1 MIFETKTI
9 TLKDG
14 RTAILR
20 AATEADAAPAVEWL
34 RQTAGETDFILRV
47 PEEVTMTPEQEANF
61 FQRVAESP
69 YDMMIWC
76 EVDGELAGNCHLSF
90 HNKIK
95 TRHRCSVAIGL
106 TKKFW
111 NLGIGS
117 AMFREM
123 IAVAEQKEGVT
134 QMELE
139 FIEGN
144 SRARGLYEKMGFR
157 IAGVHPDA
165 IRQEDGKLLALYIMQ
180 KKLEKE
186 TDENC

>member
-1 MIFETKTI
+1 MIFESKTI

-34 RQTAGETDFILRV
+34 KQTAGETDFILRV
-47 PEEVTMTPEQEANF
+47 PEEVTMTPEQEASF

-90 HNKIK
+90 FNKIK
-95 TRHRCSVAIGL
+95 TRHRCTVAIGL

-123 IAVAEQKEGVT
+123 IAVAEKREGVT

-144 SRARGLYEKMGFR
+144 DRARALYKKMGFR
-157 IAGVHPDA
+157 IYGERPRS
-165 IRQEDGKLLALYIMQ
+165 IKLKNGEMRSEILMLREM
-180 KKLEKE
+180 E
-186 TDENC
+186 ENQ

>member
-1 MIFETKTI
+1 MIFEPKTI

-20 AATEADAAPAVEWL
+20 PATAADAAPAVEWL

-47 PEEVTMTPEQEANF
+47 PEEVTMTPEQEAGF
-61 FQRVAESP
+61 FERVAQSP

-90 HNKIK
+90 FNKVK
-95 TRHRCSVAIGL
+95 TRHRCTVAIGL

-111 NLGIGS
+111 GLGIGS

-123 IAVAEQKEGVT
+123 IAVAEKQEGVT
-134 QMELE
+134 QME

-144 SRARGLYEKMGFR
+144 SRARALYEKMGFR
-157 IAGVHPDA
+157 IVGYRPNG
-165 IRQEDGKLLALYIMQ
+165 IRLQDGTLLNEYLMVRP
-180 KKLEKE
+180 L
-186 TDENC
+186 

>member
-20 AATEADAAPAVEWL
+20 PATAADAAPAVEWL

-47 PEEVTMTPEQEANF
+47 PEEVTMTPEQEAAF
-61 FQRVAESP
+61 FERVAQSP

-90 HNKIK
+90 HNKVK
-95 TRHRCSVAIGL
+95 TRHRCTVAIGL

-111 NLGIGS
+111 NL
-117 AMFREM
+117 
-123 IAVAEQKEGVT
+123 
-134 QMELE
+134 
-139 FIEGN
+139 
-144 SRARGLYEKMGFR
+144 
-157 IAGVHPDA
+157 
-165 IRQEDGKLLALYIMQ
+165 
-180 KKLEKE
+180 
-186 TDENC
+186 

>member
-90 HNKIK
+90 FGKVK
-95 TRHRCSVAIGL
+95 TRHRCTVAIGL
-106 TKKFW
+106 TKKYW

-123 IAVAEQKEGVT
+123 IAVAKQKEGVT

-144 SRARGLYEKMGFR
+144 SRARALYEKMGFR
-157 IAGVHPDA
+157 IVGYRPNG
-165 IRQEDGKLLALYIMQ
+165 IRLQDGTLLNEYLMVRP
-180 KKLEKE
+180 L
-186 TDENC
+186 

>member
-1 MIFETKTI
+1 MIFETQTI

-20 AATEADAAPAVEWL
+20 SPCEADAAPMVDWL

-47 PEEVTMTPEQEANF
+47 PEEVTMTPEQEAAF
-61 FQRVAESP
+61 FQRLNASP
-69 YDMMIWC
+69 YDMMIVC
-76 EVDGELAGNCHLSF
+76 EVDGEIAGNCHLSF

-111 NLGIGS
+111 NLGIGT
-117 AMFREM
+117 AMFQAM
-123 IAVAEQKEGVT
+123 IDTAKKQEGVM

-144 SRARGLYEKMGFR
+144 SRARALYEKMGFR
-157 IAGVHPDA
+157 IVGYRPNG
-165 IRQEDGKLLALYIMQ
+165 IRLQDGTLLNEYLMV
-180 KKLEKE
+180 LPL
-186 TDENC
+186 

>member
-1 MIFETKTI
+1 MIFEQKTI

-90 HNKIK
+90 FGKVK
-95 TRHRCSVAIGL
+95 TRHRCTVAIGL
-106 TKKFW
+106 SKKFW

-123 IAVAEQKEGVT
+123 IAVAEKREGVT

-144 SRARGLYEKMGFR
+144 SRARALYEKMGFR
-157 IAGVHPDA
+157 HTGVRPNA
-165 IRQEDGKLLALYIMQ
+165 VRQRDGSLCDLIMMV
-180 KKLEKE
+180 KE
-186 TDENC
+186 L

>member
-20 AATEADAAPAVEWL
+20 PATAADAAPAVEWL

-47 PEEVTMTPEQEANF
+47 PEEVTMTPEQEAAF
-61 FQRVAESP
+61 FERVAQSP

-90 HNKIK
+90 HNKVK
-95 TRHRCSVAIGL
+95 TRHRCTVAIGL
-106 TKKFW
+106 TQKFW
-111 NLGIGS
+111 GLGIGTE
-117 AMFREM
+117 MFRAM
-123 IAVAEQKEGVT
+123 IDTAKKQPGVT

-144 SRARGLYEKMGFR
+144 SRARALYEKMGFR
-157 IAGVHPDA
+157 IVGYRPNG
-165 IRQEDGKLLALYIMQ
+165 IRLKDGTLLNEYLMV
-180 KKLEKE
+180 LPL
-186 TDENC
+186 

>member
-1 MIFETKTI
+1 MIFESKTI

-34 RQTAGETDFILRV
+34 KQTAGETDFILRV
-47 PEEVTMTPEQEANF
+47 PEEVTMTPEQEASF

-90 HNKIK
+90 FNKVK
-95 TRHRCSVAIGL
+95 TRHRCTVAIGL

-123 IAVAEQKEGVT
+123 IDLAENWGLLQL
-134 QMELE
+134 ELE
-139 FIEGN
+139 VIEGN
-144 SRARGLYEKMGFR
+144 TRAIGLYKKMGFQTV
-157 IAGVHPDA
+157 AATPNA
-165 IRQEDGKLLALYIMQ
+165 IRLPDGTML
-180 KKLEKE
+180 KE
-186 TDENC
+186 FLMVKSLSI

>member
-1 MIFETKTI
+1 MIFESKTI

-20 AATEADAAPAVEWL
+20 APRPEDAAPAVDWL
-34 RQTAGETDFILRV
+34 RQTAAETDFILRV
-47 PEEVTMTPEQEANF
+47 PEEVTMTPEQEAGF
-61 FQRVAESP
+61 FQRVNESP

-111 NLGIGS
+111 NLGIGA

-123 IAVAEQKEGVT
+123 IAVAENREGVL
-134 QMELE
+134 QMELD

-144 SRARGLYEKMGFR
+144 SRARALYEKMGFR
-157 IAGVHPDA
+157 IVCCKPNG
-165 IRQEDGKLLALYIMQ
+165 IRLKDGTLLNEYMMIRPV
-180 KKLEKE
+180 
-186 TDENC
+186 